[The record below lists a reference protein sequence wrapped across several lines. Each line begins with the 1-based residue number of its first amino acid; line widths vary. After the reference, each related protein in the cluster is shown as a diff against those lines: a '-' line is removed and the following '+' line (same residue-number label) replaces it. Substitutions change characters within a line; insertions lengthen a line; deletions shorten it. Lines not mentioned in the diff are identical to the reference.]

1 MNKDRVLK
9 FIGKKRAAKIFDIDV
24 YVVTHCYG
32 RDIWC
37 IDALSFDEWTD
48 DEGSHTFV
56 LEGYDE
62 TNREMMVIF
71 RDWIDGLEKGE

>member
-1 MNKDRVLK
+1 MTKSQVLK
-9 FIGKKRAAKIFDIDV
+9 FIGKARTAKLEVLDV
-24 YVVTHCYG
+24 YVATHCYG

-37 IDALSFDEWTD
+37 IDALSLDEFTD
-48 DEGSHTFV
+48 MDDSHTFV

-71 RDWIDGLEKGE
+71 RDWIDELEAA